1 MVKAIQDFYQE
12 QVSHCYGCG
21 RLNEHGYQIKS
32 YWDGEQA
39 LCIFQPQPYHLAVP
53 GFVYGGLIA
62 SIIDC
67 HSTGTAAAAAYEAAG
82 REMGT
87 KPDFRYVTASLHVDY
102 LRPTPIDAIL
112 HIAAKANEISGRKVV
127 VSSSVIVD
135 DVETARGLVTV
146 VQMPAEWLTSFNSR

>member
-1 MVKAIQDFYQE
+1 VKAIQDFYQE

>member
-1 MVKAIQDFYQE
+1 MKAIQDFYQE